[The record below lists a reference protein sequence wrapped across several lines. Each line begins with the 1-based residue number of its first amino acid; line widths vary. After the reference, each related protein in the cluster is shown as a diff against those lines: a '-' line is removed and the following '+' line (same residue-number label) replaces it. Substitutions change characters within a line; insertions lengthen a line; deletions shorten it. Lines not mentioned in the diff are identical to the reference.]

1 MSTRRKCG
9 ALCQEENRPEAGVNS
24 MYRGVGDRKDRNVGN
39 KVCETKE
46 SEKQSELV
54 CATGGKGH
62 E

>member
-1 MSTRRKCG
+1 
-9 ALCQEENRPEAGVNS
+9 

-62 E
+62 EWGVD